1 MLYCALFFIDVLE
14 ETTYKPGEYIVR
26 QGAGGDTFFIISKG
40 SVNVTINAESGKGIV
55 LWFLNYL
62 LNFLYEI
69 VCSN

>member
-40 SVNVTINAESGKGIV
+40 SVKVTINAEKGKIFAFLKTFTELLVGI
-55 LWFLNYL
+55 
-62 LNFLYEI
+62 
-69 VCSN
+69 